1 MPAKATVQRRKQPA
15 SELLRQSIAQL
26 SISPRGA
33 LELANAAHERACE
46 TDDAK
51 DQGQALHGIGLALTF
66 LGDYDKALA
75 RLEESRQI
83 FQAHDELNELARVLN
98 SIGNLYQRTGDVVAA
113 LRLYREGAAL
123 LAQAGEAR
131 DIAGKIMCNIAVI
144 YRGFG
149 DHAEALR
156 IMLDL
161 LPMYEESADPQA
173 MVILDSLGAIYA
185 ELGDHEQSRL
195 YHNRALERAR
205 GNGSLY
211 GQAMTLGNLGAICN
225 DAGRMQEALEYLAE
239 ALAISE
245 EIADRDGIA
254 RTLHNIGISHDLLG
268 NHTLA
273 LRYMRRSAK
282 EALAIGN
289 ARSHG
294 YTLGAVGGIL
304 RRTGKPREAIRSLE
318 KALKI
323 ARETG
328 EATLEYNIHEELSRA
343 CEDNGDLHGALQH
356 HRTYAEIRER
366 IRSEQTHRMIAELQA
381 RFDLD
386 RAEQEKE
393 LYRLRNE
400 QLEQEIRVKN
410 GELTAMALRL
420 VQRSEMLDLVKDGIV
435 EVLRAQ
441 NGSAHPT
448 LRSVLHTV
456 EGQASIES
464 EWRAFEQQ
472 FQRVHPDYIRTLSTR
487 YPLLSPTELK
497 ICALLK
503 TSLNSKEIA
512 GLLHVSLRDIENH
525 RYRIRKKLALT
536 PGENLVSFLAA
547 M

>member
-1 MPAKATVQRRKQPA
+1 MAVKATVRRREQ
-15 SELLRQSIAQL
+15 SVNELLRQSVAQL
-26 SISPRGA
+26 TVSPRTA
-33 LELANAAHERACE
+33 LELATAADRQARE
-46 TDDAK
+46 TGDAADRGK
-51 DQGQALHGIGLALTF
+51 SLHAIGLALTF
-66 LGDYDKALA
+66 LGDYDAALA
-75 RLEESRQI
+75 RLQESREI
-83 FQAHDELNELARVLN
+83 FQADDEMNELARVLN
-98 SIGNLYQRTGDVVAA
+98 SIGNIHQRMGDVVMA
-113 LRLYREGAAL
+113 LRIYREGAAL
-123 LAQAGEAR
+123 LAQTGEAQ
-131 DIAGKIMCNIAVI
+131 DIAGKIMCNIALI

-149 DHAEALR
+149 DHGEASR
-156 IMLDL
+156 ILLDL
-161 LPMYEESADPQA
+161 LPIYEESSDPQA
-173 MVILDSLGAIYA
+173 MIILDSLGAIYA
-185 ELGDHEQSRL
+185 ELGDHKQSHT
-195 YHNRALERAR
+195 YHARALERAR
-205 GNGSLY
+205 SNGSLY

-225 DAGRMQEALEYLAE
+225 DSGRMQEALEYLTE

-245 EIADRDGIA
+245 QIADRDGIA

-268 NHTLA
+268 QHALA
-273 LRYMRRSAK
+273 LRYMRRSAR

-289 ARSHG
+289 ARSQG

-304 RRTGKPREAIRSLE
+304 RRTGKPQEAIRSLE
-318 KALKI
+318 KALKT
-323 ARETG
+323 ARKTG

-343 CEDNGDLHGALQH
+343 YEDNGDITTALRH
-356 HRTYAEIRER
+356 HRLYAELRER
-366 IRSEQTHRMIAELQA
+366 IRNEQTHRMIAELQA

-386 RAEQEKE
+386 RAEQQKE
-393 LYRLRNE
+393 LYRLRSE
-400 QLEQEIRVKN
+400 QLEQDLRVKN

-472 FQRVHPDYIRTLSTR
+472 FQRVHPDYIRTLSMH
-487 YPLLSPTELK
+487 YPQLSPTELK

-525 RYRIRKKLALT
+525 RYRIRKKLGLA